1 MSTENHTE
9 TELETPTS
17 QNELLPGEIL
27 RKRREELGLS
37 QKDIS
42 ERLRLKV
49 SVIESIES
57 NHFDSH
63 QVATFIRGYFR
74 SYAKA
79 VGISETQIL
88 SALEQSGRGQHKE
101 QPMHSFSQKTK
112 KQQHD
117 NHIMRLTWG
126 ILVVI
131 LGISSIWWWQNHQ
144 QDTLAP
150 SSYSPPTS
158 DEKNA
163 EKQGDGFNRIDPE
176 KNVSSHSE
184 LSGAPSSETMN
195 IDTDESMSDSSAQP
209 SAESTMVQANETSS
223 LNTANDTA
231 SEEKLSENEEIKA
244 LSSSETANN
253 VLSMSFKDDCWI
265 QVKDSSGNVL
275 SIGLKKS
282 GQSLTLEGQTP
293 YSIILGA
300 PEGVSI
306 TLANEPV
313 DLSRFTAG
321 KVARLTLP

>member
-17 QNELLPGEIL
+17 KNELLPGEML

-63 QVATFIRGYFR
+63 QVATFIRGYFQ

-79 VGISETQIL
+79 VGISEKQIL

-158 DEKNA
+158 DEMNT
-163 EKQGDGFNRIDPE
+163 EDQSDDFNRIDSD
-176 KNVSSHSE
+176 KNISSNSE
-184 LSGAPSSETMN
+184 LSDDPSNETVN
-195 IDTDESMSDSSAQP
+195 VDTDDESMNDFSVQSST
-209 SAESTMVQANETSS
+209 ESTMTQANKSSS
-223 LNTANDTA
+223 LSKD
-231 SEEKLSENEEIKA
+231 SDEKLSENEEIKA

-275 SIGLKKS
+275 STGLKKA
-282 GQSLTLEGQTP
+282 GQSLTLEGKTP

-313 DLSRFTAG
+313 DFSRFTAG